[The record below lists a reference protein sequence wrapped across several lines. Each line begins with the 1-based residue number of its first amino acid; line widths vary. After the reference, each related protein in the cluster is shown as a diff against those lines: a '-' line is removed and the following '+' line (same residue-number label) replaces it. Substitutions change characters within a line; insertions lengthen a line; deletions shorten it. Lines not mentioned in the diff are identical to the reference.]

1 MPRSICRDW
10 LVVASTEQVS
20 ADLAGEAAILN
31 LKSGVYYGLDPVGAR
46 IWRFIV
52 EPRTIA
58 EIEDVLLAEYEVE
71 PLQCGPDVLTF
82 IERLADEGLVKI
94 TELKAS

>member
-1 MPRSICRDW
+1 MCRDW

-31 LKSGVYYGLDPVGAR
+31 LKSGIYYGLDSVGAR
-46 IWRFIV
+46 IWRLIV

-58 EIEDVLLAEYEVE
+58 EIEDVLVAEYEVE
-71 PLQCGPDVLTF
+71 PSQCGPDVLAF
-82 IERLADEGLVKI
+82 IEQLAEEGLVD
-94 TELKAS
+94 LKAS